1 MLVLFCAAVED
12 CFSAAAPIQT
22 RSPLLPSLAA
32 HLGLPCSH
40 APTCPLQDVI
50 NASFARAASTEQ
62 ALLLLRQF
70 ESLLA
75 RESFRADLDAKYLQ
89 AFQVRWLCVFRT
101 GSWHT
106 LLARRHRST
115 VL

>member
-1 MLVLFCAAVED
+1 M
-12 CFSAAAPIQT
+12 
-22 RSPLLPSLAA
+22 PLEYLDSITHPQ
-32 HLGLPCSH
+32 PFFH
-40 APTCPLQDVI
+40 APTCALQDVI

-89 AFQVRWLCVFRT
+89 AFQVRWLCMCCA

-106 LLARRHRST
+106 LSARRALNYCYLTTQGAACSYARCMA
-115 VL
+115 